1 MTDPRRTL
9 LKLLENH
16 PGAPFT
22 LVDWTGKSTPIG
34 EGPPRFQVIFKTRQA
49 MSRSLAQSTLGFGE
63 AYASGDVV
71 IDGDLEEALISL
83 SWIYVATD
91 RVTLWDRVKLALQAR
106 SLGTQKA
113 HIEHHYGRGNDFYRL
128 FLDKRLQYSCGYFR
142 TTDDSLDLA
151 QEQKIA
157 HTVAKLRLM
166 PGQRLLDIGC
176 GWGHLMFHAAETYGV
191 ECVGLT
197 LCDNQATYIRE
208 EAQRRKLP
216 VDVRVMNYLQVPS
229 NESFD
234 RVVSVGMMCHIGQ
247 QHIEQYFDKVQ
258 QLVAPGGVCLLHFIS
273 KMRESLSVDPFVA
286 THIFPGYWFNSVEGV
301 TERSVRRGFHVLD
314 LENLRRHYA
323 MTAHHWRTNFL
334 RNYDMIKSAMKFD
347 DVFMRAWEFY
357 LASVVTGFTTGQM
370 HLIQIVMSQGLCD
383 DYPLTRHFLY
393 QDSEDALR
401 APHWA
406 PQAP

>member
-1 MTDPRRTL
+1 
-9 LKLLENH
+9 
-16 PGAPFT
+16 
-22 LVDWTGKSTPIG
+22 
-34 EGPPRFQVIFKTRQA
+34 
-49 MSRSLAQSTLGFGE
+49 
-63 AYASGDVV
+63 
-71 IDGDLEEALISL
+71 
-83 SWIYVATD
+83 
-91 RVTLWDRVKLALQAR
+91 
-106 SLGTQKA
+106 
-113 HIEHHYGRGNDFYRL
+113 
-128 FLDKRLQYSCGYFR
+128 
-142 TTDDSLDLA
+142 
-151 QEQKIA
+151 
-157 HTVAKLRLM
+157 
-166 PGQRLLDIGC
+166 
-176 GWGHLMFHAAETYGV
+176 
-191 ECVGLT
+191 
-197 LCDNQATYIRE
+197 
-208 EAQRRKLP
+208 
-216 VDVRVMNYLQVPS
+216 
-229 NESFD
+229 
-234 RVVSVGMMCHIGQ
+234 MMCHIGPK
-247 QHIEQYFDKVQ
+247 HIEQYFDKVQ
-258 QLVAPGGVCLLHFIS
+258 QLTAPGGVCLLHFIS

-334 RNYDMIKSAMKFD
+334 RNYDTIKLAMKFD